1 MDLKKTGALVLVYI
15 FVGAIFLS
23 AAYWGSV
30 AVSVLADTIPI
41 EREAVI
47 IIDPGHGGED
57 GGATSCSGV
66 LESNINLEISLRL
79 RDVFHLLG
87 YKTVMT
93 RTTDRSLA
101 VRGQTIAS
109 RKNADL
115 KARTALVNGTEDA
128 ILISIHQNIF
138 PESQYR
144 GAQVFYAPEGEG
156 AALAERLQSAFA
168 ATVNPGSNRKCKKAE
183 GIYLM
188 RHINCT
194 GILVECGFLSNPEEE
209 LMLRTADYQK
219 KICAVIAATTAEFLT
234 K

>member
-1 MDLKKTGALVLVYI
+1 
-15 FVGAIFLS
+15 
-23 AAYWGSV
+23 
-30 AVSVLADTIPI
+30 
-41 EREAVI
+41 
-47 IIDPGHGGED
+47 
-57 GGATSCSGV
+57 
-66 LESNINLEISLRL
+66 
-79 RDVFHLLG
+79 
-87 YKTVMT
+87 MT

-168 ATVNPGSNRKCKKAE
+168 TTINPGSNRKCKKAE